1 MPDHGINCAETI
13 NIMIPVMETKLRIFS
28 EDDMRQSSVKT
39 EHNVGWQT
47 YLSSR
52 RDIIVAEV
60 QSRGMSLAAFY
71 SAVRSDYG
79 LEFRTAEQEVK
90 FSNRYCSLPEV

>member
-52 RDIIVAEV
+52 RDIIVASV
-60 QSRGMSLAAFY
+60 QTRETPLEDLY
-71 SAVRSDYG
+71 TTVRSATNIFIK
-79 LEFRTAEQEVK
+79 ENK
-90 FSNRYCSLPEV
+90 